1 MPIELLVFGLWIA
14 ALFLVVW
21 QAVLTVQLQRLRNQ
35 EKASEAQDLN
45 LVGVGMLYNGLI
57 EELRTTADEK
67 IMLLE
72 QRIYELEAL
81 LEETDGKVA
90 QFPSSQSTFA
100 RSRLRRCG

>member
-1 MPIELLVFGLWIA
+1 MVIELLVFGLWIT

-21 QAVLTVQLQRLRNQ
+21 QAVLTVQLQRLRSS
-35 EKASEAQDLN
+35 EKTQGPQDMN

-72 QRIYELEAL
+72 QRIEELEAL
-81 LEETDGKVA
+81 LEETDGKIARLPVG
-90 QFPSSQSTFA
+90 QSTFA